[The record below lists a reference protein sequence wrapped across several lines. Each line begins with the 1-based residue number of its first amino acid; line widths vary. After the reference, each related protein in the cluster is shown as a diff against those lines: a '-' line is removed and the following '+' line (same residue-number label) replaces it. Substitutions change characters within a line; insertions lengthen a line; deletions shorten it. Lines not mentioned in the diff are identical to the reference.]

1 MNRLHPGPGALEG
14 DMRLSVLDL
23 DGPALMDEARR
34 RTRLDDF
41 AEDETF
47 DAGFPLL
54 IRSYETESHLNFI
67 GRVFARQN
75 TLRLLTNRLRLVDD
89 RRRHPGIADEE
100 VRRPLFLTGIAGSGG
115 TYLHELLAQDPDNR
129 APLHWQAVLP
139 SPPPDDRSGA
149 ANRRIAAADGQLRWL
164 ARLQPGIKRLRH
176 LGARLP
182 EECGLVASHCFASF
196 AFQEPHDVPTYE
208 TWLEDRD
215 LTRCYVWHRAVLQH
229 LQLRGRRGRWVLS
242 APGHLFGLAALFATY
257 PDASVVFVHRDPV
270 EAIRAV
276 ARLTVV
282 HRRTFSPTVDPSAV
296 AREVTERWATAIAR
310 ACRYRDAGIVPAG
323 RFLDVRYDD
332 LLGDPIGTIGRIY
345 AHWDAPLT
353 GAAMD
358 GMRRFVAS
366 PSRACHSPESAVDP
380 EWVDERYRWYRERFA
395 VASRR
400 FEWQSSSEC

>member
-1 MNRLHPGPGALEG
+1 MNRLHPGPGATEG
-14 DMRLSVLDL
+14 DMWLRILDL
-23 DGPALMDEARR
+23 DGAALMAEAER

-47 DAGFPLL
+47 EDGFRLL
-54 IRSYETESHLNFI
+54 IRSYETESHLNLI
-67 GRVFARQN
+67 GRVAARQN

-89 RRRHPGIADEE
+89 RRRHPEIEAED
-100 VRRPLFLTGIAGSGG
+100 VQRPLFLTGIAGSGA
-115 TYLHELLAQDPDNR
+115 TFLHELLAQDPENR
-129 APLHWQAVLP
+129 APLHWEALLP
-139 SPPPDDRSGA
+139 SPPAEDRPGE
-149 ANRRIAAADGQLRWL
+149 ANRRIVAADGQLRWL
-164 ARLQPGIKRLRH
+164 ARLQPEIRH
-176 LGARLP
+176 LRRLGAELP
-182 EECGLVASHCFASF
+182 EECGMIVSHSFASF
-196 AFQEPHDVPTYE
+196 AFQQVHDVPTYGA
-208 TWLEDRD
+208 WLEDRD
-215 LTRCYVWHRAVLQH
+215 LTRCYAWHRGSLQQ
-229 LQLRGRRGRWVLS
+229 LQLQRRRRRWVLRS
-242 APGHLFGLAALFATY
+242 PAHLFGLGALFATY
-257 PDASVVFVHRDPV
+257 PDARVVFVHRDPV
-270 EAIRAV
+270 DATRAV
-276 ARLTVV
+276 ATLTAV
-282 HRRTFSPTVDPSAV
+282 HRSTFSRTVDPSAV

-345 AHWDAPLT
+345 AQWEVPLT

-358 GMRRFVAS
+358 GMRRFVGS